1 MFFDKKDMV
10 SHGKMS
16 DFISFPLFRFILV
29 MNLRNFDF
37 EGHLNTLIP
46 FDKRKIWRQIWF
58 CSFKQCL
65 VWIKL
70 CCYSKILAI
79 GREMR
84 ILDFIT
90 IV

>member
-46 FDKRKIWRQIWF
+46 FDKRKI
-58 CSFKQCL
+58 
-65 VWIKL
+65 
-70 CCYSKILAI
+70 
-79 GREMR
+79 
-84 ILDFIT
+84 
-90 IV
+90 

>member
-65 VWIKL
+65 VSNFGFYYNSLI
-70 CCYSKILAI
+70 
-79 GREMR
+79 
-84 ILDFIT
+84 FFN
-90 IV
+90 